1 MPTSSRFA
9 VAVHILTLLEH
20 EGGRP
25 VTSAYIAGSVNTN
38 PGFIR
43 RLVALLARAGLVT
56 TRLGAGGGVLLAKP
70 AERIRLA
77 EVYRAV
83 ESGDLFALHHSPPN
97 PKCPVGQHIQQAL
110 RTVLRP
116 AEGALES
123 KLRGVTVTDILD
135 SVTARSR

>member
-20 EGGRP
+20 EGGP
-25 VTSAYIAGSVNTN
+25 LTSAYIAGSVNTN

-43 RLVALLARAGLVT
+43 RLVARLARAGLVT
-56 TRLGAGGGVLLAKP
+56 TRLGAGGGVLLARP
-70 AERIRLA
+70 AARIHLA
-77 EVYRAV
+77 AVYRAV

-97 PKCPVGQHIQQAL
+97 PKCPVGRHIQRAL
-110 RTVLRP
+110 RTVLLP
-116 AEGALES
+116 AEGALEG

-135 SVTARSR
+135 SVTTRSK